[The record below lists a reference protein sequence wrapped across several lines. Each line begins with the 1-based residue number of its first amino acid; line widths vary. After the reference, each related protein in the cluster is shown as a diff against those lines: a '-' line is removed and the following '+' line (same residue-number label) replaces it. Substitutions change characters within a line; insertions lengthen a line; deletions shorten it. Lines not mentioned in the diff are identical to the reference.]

1 MGKRKSTPKNTAAG
15 SQSKSKKRRPAIPE
29 RTRNHKTA
37 KVNAPALPDPAA
49 ASWLRWS
56 HRCSLQDPW
65 EQSVVDG
72 PEYEVDTI
80 TGHEFHKGTKLY
92 HVTWKEGDCTKEP
105 QENLVGATQLVKDY
119 NEARDEADRQDKA
132 RLVESRKLRKA
143 EQLAAAIKAKAAA
156 CAKALAAAMMEAPL
170 KHTG

>member
-1 MGKRKSTPKNTAAG
+1 MGKRKAKSDAAASG
-15 SQSKSKKRRPAIPE
+15 SQPKSKKRRAAIPE

-132 RLVESRKLRKA
+132 SRVEQCSQPRT
-143 EQLAAAIKAKAAA
+143 I
-156 CAKALAAAMMEAPL
+156 
-170 KHTG
+170 